1 MTDPHAPWHSR
12 ARTFFTGDPTP
23 LAQHGAVVII
33 GLGRFGA
40 ALARELVDLGVDVV
54 GIDRDEAVVESLRD
68 ELPFVTRA
76 DATQDAALTQ
86 LGVPEASRVIIAIGS
101 DLEASILAASR
112 ILRSGNDRVWAKA
125 ISEPHAEILAQLGV
139 QHIVRPED
147 DMGRRLAHLIRGHMS
162 DFLRIDSDYA
172 IVRTT
177 PPRRAVG
184 HALGELALR
193 DSHGITVIAVK
204 RGEQGWANTDRSTVL
219 EASDEII
226 IAGPPA
232 AVERFS
238 MLDRR
243 RH

>member
-23 LAQHGAVVII
+23 MAEHGAVVVI

-40 ALARELVDLGVDVV
+40 SLARELTSLGVDVV
-54 GIDRDEAVVESLRD
+54 GIDCDEAIVESLRD

-139 QHIVRPED
+139 KQIVNPED

-177 PPRRAVG
+177 PPVRVLG
-184 HALGELALR
+184 QPLSALGLR
-193 DSHGITVIAVK
+193 GTHGVTVIAVK
-204 RGEQGWANTDRSTVL
+204 HPGAGWANTDGGTVL
-219 EASDEII
+219 EADDEII
-226 IAGPPA
+226 IAGAPD

-238 MLDRR
+238 ALDK
-243 RH
+243 HV

>member
-23 LAQHGAVVII
+23 MAEHGAVVVI

-40 ALARELVDLGVDVV
+40 SLARELTSLGVDVV
-54 GIDRDEAVVESLRD
+54 GIDCDEAIVESLRD

-139 QHIVRPED
+139 KQIVNPED

-184 HALGELALR
+184 QPLSALGLR
-193 DSHGITVIAVK
+193 GRHGITVIAVK
-204 RGEQGWANTDRSTVL
+204 HPGAGWANTDGGTVL
-219 EASDEII
+219 EADDEII
-226 IAGPPA
+226 IAGAPD

-238 MLDRR
+238 ALDK
-243 RH
+243 HV